1 MRKRMESLIGE
12 MLDGRI
18 LLEEALTEFEK
29 IYIQKAL
36 ERNSDHLS
44 KTAAALGIHRN
55 TLSKRV
61 ASYNGKP
68 APKPAAKPKKRPT
81 AKKKVVNARM
91 GTKARTRTATKKP

>member
-1 MRKRMESLIGE
+1 MDMRKRMESLIGE

-18 LLEEALTEFEK
+18 LLEEAITEFEK

-44 KTAAALGIHRN
+44 NTATALGIHRN

-68 APKPAAKPKKRPT
+68 KPNGKTPSRSKKKPGRKTAAAKTKR
-81 AKKKVVNARM
+81 R
-91 GTKARTRTATKKP
+91 

>member
-1 MRKRMESLIGE
+1 MRKQMESLIGE

-18 LLEEALTEFEK
+18 LLDEAMGEFEK

-44 KTAAALGIHRN
+44 KTACALGIHRN

-61 ASYNGKP
+61 AGYNGKGTTKKTAVKKRITLKKVSRP
-68 APKPAAKPKKRPT
+68 GKPKKR
-81 AKKKVVNARM
+81 
-91 GTKARTRTATKKP
+91 

>member
-18 LLEEALTEFEK
+18 LLEEAITEFEK

-36 ERNSDHLS
+36 QRNADHLS
-44 KTAAALGIHRN
+44 KTATALGIHRN

-68 APKPAAKPKKRPT
+68 TAKPVSKKRPL
-81 AKKKVVNARM
+81 
-91 GTKARTRTATKKP
+91 TKRSTRRPATRKTPRKR

>member
-18 LLEEALTEFEK
+18 LLDEAISEFEK

-36 ERNSDHLS
+36 ERNSKHLS
-44 KTAAALGIHRN
+44 KTATALGIHRN

-68 APKPAAKPKKRPT
+68 APKPKVAVKKKT
-81 AKKKVVNARM
+81 TKVKKVVKSNSRQ
-91 GTKARTRTATKKP
+91 R

>member
-1 MRKRMESLIGE
+1 MRKQMEVLVSE

-18 LLEEALTEFEK
+18 LLNEALCEFEK
-29 IYIQKAL
+29 LYIQAAL

-61 ASYNGKP
+61 AAYQSD
-68 APKPAAKPKKRPT
+68 KPAA
-81 AKKKVVNARM
+81 
-91 GTKARTRTATKKP
+91 RTAR

>member
-1 MRKRMESLIGE
+1 MRKEMETLIGR

-18 LLEEALTEFEK
+18 LLDEAVGEFEK

-44 KTAAALGIHRN
+44 KTACALGIHRN

-68 APKPAAKPKKRPT
+68 TAKVKPPVKKKKT
-81 AKKKVVNARM
+81 AKKITARSSVRKK
-91 GTKARTRTATKKP
+91 TRAR

>member
-1 MRKRMESLIGE
+1 MRKKMEDLIDS

-18 LLEEALTEFEK
+18 LLGEAVEEFEK

-44 KTAAALGIHRN
+44 NTAATLGIHRN

-61 ASYNGKP
+61 SDYKAVRSPAKAKRKRSKNG
-68 APKPAAKPKKRPT
+68 
-81 AKKKVVNARM
+81 
-91 GTKARTRTATKKP
+91 